1 MRLRESSKLLR
12 RQSSDVGGRHAGRHD
27 NIDSDCHILIVDNV
41 DCHVHTNTSIE
52 MSLYGAREN
61 IEFMSVDFGR
71 QISLDNVDADKQS
84 ASVAAAAAAAA
95 DDDMNSHLSS
105 QSVGISLTLLTH
117 YKVTVYFLLTRYR

>member
-12 RQSSDVGGRHAGRHD
+12 RQSSDVGGRHTGHHD
-27 NIDSDCHILIVDNV
+27 NIDSDCHSLIVDNV
-41 DCHVHTNTSIE
+41 DCHTDTSIE

-71 QISLDNVDADKQS
+71 QISLDNIDADKQS
-84 ASVAAAAAAAA
+84 ASVVAAAAAAA